1 MALYAEV
8 HSPILFKSK
17 PTDETMN
24 SSVINS
30 TTTAELL
37 ENSTSDLQLSSNTAA
52 AFTVPTPFA
61 SIIPLTNTTTYTG
74 SNATET
80 PLGSVPDRRENLEN
94 IVPTKNHTV
103 TEVGPD
109 ITGI

>member
-8 HSPILFKSK
+8 HSPILYKSK

-30 TTTAELL
+30 TTPAELL

-61 SIIPLTNTTTYTG
+61 SIIPLTNATTTG

>member
-8 HSPILFKSK
+8 HSPILYKSK

-37 ENSTSDLQLSSNTAA
+37 ENSTDLQLSSNTAA

-61 SIIPLTNTTTYTG
+61 SIIPLTNATTYTG